1 MQKIYSLGEGSD
13 EIINANEYINYEAF
27 VQKLLKIIQ
36 NDSDNNENFM
46 ENIPVMDIGGME

>member
-1 MQKIYSLGEGSD
+1 MQKIYSIEED
-13 EIINANEYINYEAF
+13 NNKQININEYINYESF
-27 VQKLLKIIQ
+27 VQKLLTIIQ